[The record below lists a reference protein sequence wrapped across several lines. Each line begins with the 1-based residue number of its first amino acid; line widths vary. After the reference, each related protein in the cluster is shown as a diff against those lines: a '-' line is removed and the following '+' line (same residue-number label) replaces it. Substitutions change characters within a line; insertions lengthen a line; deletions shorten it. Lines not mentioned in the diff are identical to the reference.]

1 MTSKYNS
8 IQNLVKN
15 LENDKSEHLVEIEK
29 LKYQLRQAE
38 DEIAQI
44 VSENS
49 KINMKRRHVVDTPGE
64 LEMID

>member
-1 MTSKYNS
+1 MSQIQLQIDYFQKESDQNKVAFEDMTSKYNA

-44 VSENS
+44 V
-49 KINMKRRHVVDTPGE
+49 
-64 LEMID
+64 